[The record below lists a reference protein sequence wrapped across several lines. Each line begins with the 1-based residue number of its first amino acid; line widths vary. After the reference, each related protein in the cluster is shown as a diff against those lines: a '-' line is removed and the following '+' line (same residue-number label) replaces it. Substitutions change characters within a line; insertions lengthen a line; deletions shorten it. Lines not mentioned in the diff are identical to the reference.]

1 MSDQSVSQLLSSL
14 QGISLR
20 NRIGILFLSI
30 SWLNREADIASRL
43 GISFEDENTWVLDK
57 LSPGQRHLG
66 RTWEDLINKDLS
78 DMIKNSKLDGRCL
91 LIANFDVI
99 LGSLLLAHRSLFW
112 NFLHE
117 SFKPSCGILIT
128 LPMKT
133 HIMTENEQAA
143 WSNSKRLAIWQ
154 EGETNHDHSN

>member
-1 MSDQSVSQLLSSL
+1 MSDQSASQLLRSL
-14 QGISLR
+14 QGMSLR
-20 NRIGILFLSI
+20 NRTGILFLSI

-43 GISFEDENTWVLDK
+43 GISFEDENIWVLDK
-57 LSPGQRHLG
+57 LAPGQRYLG

-91 LIANFDVI
+91 LVANFDVI
-99 LGSLLLAHRSLFW
+99 LGSLRLADRSLFW
-112 NFLHE
+112 SFLHE

-133 HIMTENEQAA
+133 HIMTENEQSA
-143 WSNSKRLAIWQ
+143 WNNSRRLAIWR
-154 EGETNHDHSN
+154 EGEANHDYSN

>member
-1 MSDQSVSQLLSSL
+1 MVWLCNPVKVDNILAF

-20 NRIGILFLSI
+20 NRIGILFLSL

-91 LIANFDVI
+91 LVANLDII
-99 LGSLLLAHRSLFW
+99 LSSFTMADRSLFW
-112 NFLHE
+112 SFLHQG
-117 SFKPSCGILIT
+117 FKPSCGILLA
-128 LPMKT
+128 LPIKT
-133 HIMTENEQAA
+133 HLMTENELSV
-143 WSNSKRLAIWQ
+143 WSNSGRLAIWQ
-154 EGETNHDHSN
+154 EGVTDL